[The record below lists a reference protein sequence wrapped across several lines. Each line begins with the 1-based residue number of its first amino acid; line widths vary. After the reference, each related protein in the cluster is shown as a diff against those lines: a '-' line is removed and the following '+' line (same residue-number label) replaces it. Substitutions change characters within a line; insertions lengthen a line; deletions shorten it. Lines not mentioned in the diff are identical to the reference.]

1 MTLFIIRRILA
12 MVLVLFAVSVLV
24 FSIFNVIPGGDPA
37 VRMAGKNPTDTQ
49 IAAIREEWGFN
60 ESVPTQYV
68 RTMQKVFN
76 GDLISYSTQENVI
89 DRIVD
94 GIPRTLSLAAG
105 AAVLM
110 LLGGIALGTLSAL
123 KPNSLSD
130 RLINGFAVI
139 GISLPVFWLGSVV
152 SYYLGSKAGLI
163 PPGSYVPIS
172 EGGIGQWAY
181 HLLAPWIVLAVL
193 FIGIYS
199 RVLRGD
205 LVDAL
210 RSDHVRTA
218 RAKGLGERQV
228 ITKHGL
234 RTALIPMITL
244 WGLDVGLLIGGGA
257 VLTETVFDIDG
268 VGAYFADS
276 VGTLDVP
283 PVLAITLFG
292 AVVIVVLNALIDI
305 LYAFLDPRI
314 RR

>member
-1 MTLFIIRRILA
+1 MILFIIRRILA

-24 FSIFNVIPGGDPA
+24 FTIFNVIPDGDPA

-49 IAAIREEWGFN
+49 IAAIRKEWGFD
-60 ESVPTQYV
+60 EPVTTQYV
-68 RTMQKVFN
+68 KTMEKVFD
-76 GDLISYSTQENVI
+76 GSLISYSTRENVT
-89 DRIVD
+89 DRIID
-94 GIPRTLSLAAG
+94 GLPRTLALAAG

-123 KPNSLSD
+123 RPNSLLD
-130 RLINGFAVI
+130 GIINGFAVV

-152 SYYLGSKAGLI
+152 SYYLGSKAGI
-163 PPGSYVPIS
+163 FPAGGYVSIQD
-172 EGGIGQWAY
+172 GGVAQWAW
-181 HLLAPWIVLAVL
+181 HLLAPWIVLAIL

-218 RAKGLGERQV
+218 RAKGLSERRV

-257 VLTETVFDIDG
+257 VLTETVFDING